1 VIDRTAVERGMAV
14 ATYAADD
21 PDRAAIVSEFGNRTY
36 AELNDRSNRLVRAL
50 RRRGLVAGDAV
61 GLLARN
67 RPEFAEVYAACLRA
81 GWRLTPVNFHLTGPE
96 AGYIL
101 DDCDAKAFVADAG
114 FAEAAGDA
122 VTHAP
127 ADTARLAIGGDIG
140 GFEPYDGA
148 LAAEDGDDIDDPTL
162 GSTMLYTSGTTGRPK
177 GVVRGDRGTAVSS
190 AITTMLGY
198 RPGDVHLCAGPLY
211 HAAPLAYSL
220 AIPLA
225 AGATVVVMDRWDAE
239 ETLRLVERHR
249 VTHTHMVPT
258 MFHRLVQLPDEV
270 RDRYD
275 LSSMRS
281 IVHGAAPCPVAVKQR
296 MIEWWGPVL
305 WEYYAATEGSAT
317 RVDSNTWL
325 TKPGTVGKPNPLD
338 QVLVGDEDGQPVP
351 AGQVGLVWLKA
362 PSTGRFNYFKD
373 DGKTASTYRGDYFT
387 LGDMGYFDE
396 DGFLFLTDRT
406 ANLIISGGVNIYP
419 AEVDAVLLEHP
430 AVGDVATIGVPNAE
444 WGEEVKAVVE
454 PTPGVEPTPALADE
468 LVAFCRDRLA
478 HYKCP
483 RSVDFV
489 DSLPRQDNGKIYKR
503 LLRDRYREQAV
514 PTTTRGSTR

>member
-1 VIDRTAVERGMAV
+1 MIDRTAVERGMAI

-177 GVVRGDRGTAVSS
+177 GVVRGDRGQRSRAPSRRCWGTAP
-190 AITTMLGY
+190 ATCT
-198 RPGDVHLCAGPLY
+198 CA
-211 HAAPLAYSL
+211 
-220 AIPLA
+220 
-225 AGATVVVMDRWDAE
+225 
-239 ETLRLVERHR
+239 
-249 VTHTHMVPT
+249 
-258 MFHRLVQLPDEV
+258 
-270 RDRYD
+270 
-275 LSSMRS
+275 
-281 IVHGAAPCPVAVKQR
+281 
-296 MIEWWGPVL
+296 
-305 WEYYAATEGSAT
+305 
-317 RVDSNTWL
+317 
-325 TKPGTVGKPNPLD
+325 
-338 QVLVGDEDGQPVP
+338 PVP
-351 AGQVGLVWLKA
+351 STTPHRWPTAWPFRSPPA
-362 PSTGRFNYFKD
+362 RPS
-373 DGKTASTYRGDYFT
+373 S
-387 LGDMGYFDE
+387 
-396 DGFLFLTDRT
+396 
-406 ANLIISGGVNIYP
+406 
-419 AEVDAVLLEHP
+419 
-430 AVGDVATIGVPNAE
+430 
-444 WGEEVKAVVE
+444 
-454 PTPGVEPTPALADE
+454 
-468 LVAFCRDRLA
+468 
-478 HYKCP
+478 
-483 RSVDFV
+483 
-489 DSLPRQDNGKIYKR
+489 
-503 LLRDRYREQAV
+503 
-514 PTTTRGSTR
+514 